1 MSGGGSCLSAGQI
14 SFNSETHLNDL
25 LQEEEVPVKVKVMCC
40 GFLTSWIHWP
50 VCAMLQLWYRRR
62 SWLRFHRLHE
72 GARRSGPRPCWPAT
86 QIHTEEPDSRWA
98 DGAPSNQW
106 DLLAQHTGLMF
117 TSWLMIDLF
126 CPWVQLQWTPAGLD
140 AQSRSSLT
148 GSQTLERHS
157 ASCQFTKQNTEI
169 LTTNTIQTDKLWND
183 YVAAQP
189 DEKHKNQEDTKK

>member
-72 GARRSGPRPCWPAT
+72 GARRSGPRPCWPAP
-86 QIHTEEPDSRWA
+86 QIHTEEPDSRWTDA
-98 DGAPSNQW
+98 APSNQW

-126 CPWVQLQWTPAGLD
+126 CTWVQYQWTPAGLD